1 MPFSNRIIGLL
12 SELSEEFNPPLSSVV
27 DISSYTLKIVNNAKI
42 ISFHERGELIAFIA
56 FYCNDMNDKI
66 GYMSMLAVAKE
77 MRGKGLAINL
87 ITSSI
92 DVLKNEGFKIYR
104 LEVYKSNIK
113 AITLYERF
121 GFAIISELIFS
132 YVMELEFN

>member
-1 MPFSNRIIGLL
+1 MPFNNRIIGLL